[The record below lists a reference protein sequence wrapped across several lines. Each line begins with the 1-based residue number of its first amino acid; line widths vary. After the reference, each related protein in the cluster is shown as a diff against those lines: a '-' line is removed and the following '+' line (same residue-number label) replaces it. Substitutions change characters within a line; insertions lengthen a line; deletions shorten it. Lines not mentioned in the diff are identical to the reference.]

1 MARLVPIEH
10 IAHDGAGRINRSAR
24 HFGCDLF
31 LKMGVEALERTVGE
45 IAHLQRAES
54 LVEPFE
60 TQAALG
66 EPLVRALQIAFDL
79 RGREA
84 RLVAGRGKLDRL
96 AWQVTARHDGI
107 LDKGLLPALDDPL
120 LQTSGQ
126 HEGILDIVGCR
137 RILAIAVDEFLE
149 DGGGVRRVGILVV
162 EATNDKERLAGR
174 CQQGRKRS
182 AHTRER
188 IVVWEYSQLGEKRC
202 RRIVGIGS
210 GECGA
215 REIARNGNI
224 AGCGGERH
232 RMSIVREHNVGRQD
246 RKIAA
251 VKASVIAH
259 VQRT

>member
-1 MARLVPIEH
+1 
-10 IAHDGAGRINRSAR
+10 
-24 HFGCDLF
+24 
-31 LKMGVEALERTVGE
+31 MGVEALERTVGE

-66 EPLVRALQIAFDL
+66 EPLVRALQIAFNL

-84 RLVAGRGKLDRL
+84 RLVDHLPCHYAWQHDKRALRRRHLAGHGKLDHL
-96 AWQVTARHDGI
+96 AWQVAARHDGI

-126 HEGILDIVGCR
+126 HEGILDVVGCG

-149 DGGGVRRVGILVV
+149 DGGGIRRVGILVV
-162 EATNDKERLAGR
+162 EATNDKERLARR
-174 CQQGRKRS
+174 CQQGCKRS

-188 IVVWEYSQLGEKRC
+188 IVVWEYSQLGEERC

-232 RMSIVREHNVGRQD
+232 RVSIVCEHDIGRKSRE
-246 RKIAA
+246 IAA
-251 VKASVIAH
+251 AGAPFCAH
-259 VQRT
+259 VQRA